1 MSEIGDLWLKVL
13 PEIRDSVTGVGVWSA
28 LNACTAV
35 ALEDNVLVL
44 GLPHSETKLSG
55 HLKQPGTRQAI
66 ETSVSRGLKEEITL
80 RVIEGDTEEDWADVK
95 ARDAAKIRLQA
106 RAMERTQAELTSRAG
121 WQGLY
126 EELSRKFAATSN
138 RSLPQNRA
146 KFFLEAVELLAAAL
160 IETPID
166 DDLAER
172 NFARC
177 IERIAQY
184 SDVPSVIV
192 AVQVLEQAFEG

>member
-1 MSEIGDLWLKVL
+1 MSEIGDLWLEVL
-13 PEIRDSVTGVGVWSA
+13 PEIRDSVTGVGVWTA

-35 ALEDNVLVL
+35 ALEDGVLVL
-44 GLPHSETKLSG
+44 GLPHSENELAG
-55 HLKQPGTRQAI
+55 HLRQPATRKAI
-66 ETSVSRGLKEEITL
+66 EDSVSRRLDGLVTL
-80 RVIEGDTEEDWADVK
+80 RVIEGDTDEDWEDARE
-95 ARDAAKIRLQA
+95 RDAVKRRLEEK
-106 RAMERTQAELTSRAG
+106 AMERSRAEVAARAG

-126 EELSRKFAATSN
+126 EELSRKFAATPN

-146 KFFLEAVELLAAAL
+146 KFFMEAVGLLSDAL
-160 IETPID
+160 IETPLD

-177 IERIAQY
+177 IERVAQY

-192 AVQVLEQAFEG
+192 ATRVLEQAFAG

>member
-1 MSEIGDLWLKVL
+1 MSEIGDLWLEAL

-35 ALEDNVLVL
+35 ALEDDVLVL
-44 GLPHSETKLSG
+44 GLPHSENELSG
-55 HLKQPGTRQAI
+55 HLRQAPTRKAI
-66 ETSVSRGLKEEITL
+66 EDSVSRRVKGRVTL
-80 RVIEGDTEEDWADVK
+80 RVIEGDTAEDWEDAK
-95 ARDAAKIRLQA
+95 ERDAARERLA
-106 RAMERTQAELTSRAG
+106 ERAMKRARAELTSRAG

-126 EELSRKFAATSN
+126 EDLSRKFAATSN

-146 KFFLEAVELLAAAL
+146 KFFLEAVGLLSDAL
-160 IETPID
+160 IETPLD

-172 NFARC
+172 NFAWC
-177 IERIAQY
+177 IERVAQY

-192 AVQVLEQAFEG
+192 AIRVLEQAFEG

>member
-1 MSEIGDLWLKVL
+1 MSEIGDQWLEVL

-28 LNACTAV
+28 LNACTAI
-35 ALEDNVLVL
+35 ALEDSVLVL
-44 GLPHSETKLSG
+44 GLPHSEGKLSG
-55 HLKQPGTRQAI
+55 HLRQPASLQAI
-66 ETSVSRGLKEEITL
+66 ETSMSRKLQEKITL
-80 RVIEGDTEEDWADVK
+80 RVIEGDTDEDWEDAK
-95 ARDAAKIRLQA
+95 ARDAAKIRLA
-106 RAMERTQAELTSRAG
+106 ERAMERTRAELTSRAG

-126 EELSRKFAATSN
+126 EELSRKFSATTN

-146 KFFLEAVELLAAAL
+146 KFFLEAVELLADAL
-160 IETPID
+160 IETPLD

-192 AVQVLEQAFEG
+192 AIQVLEQAFEG

>member
-1 MSEIGDLWLKVL
+1 MIEIGDVWLEAL

-28 LNACTAV
+28 LNACSAL
-35 ALEDNVLVL
+35 ALEDGTLVL
-44 GLPHSETKLSG
+44 GLPHSENELSG
-55 HLKQPGTRQAI
+55 HLRQPATRKAI
-66 ETSVSRGLKEEITL
+66 EDSISRRLKARVTL
-80 RVIEGDTEEDWADVK
+80 RVIEGDTAEDWEEAKERDD
-95 ARDAAKIRLQA
+95 AREMLAERSMKRA
-106 RAMERTQAELTSRAG
+106 RAELTSRAG

-126 EELSRKFAATSN
+126 EDLSRKFAATPN

-146 KFFLEAVELLAAAL
+146 RFFMEAVGLLSDAL
-160 IETPID
+160 IETPLD

-192 AVQVLEQAFEG
+192 ATRVLEQAFEG

>member
-1 MSEIGDLWLKVL
+1 MTEIGDLWLEAL
-13 PEIRDSVTGVGVWSA
+13 PEIRDSVTGVSVWTA

-35 ALEDNVLVL
+35 ALEDGTLVL
-44 GLPHSETKLSG
+44 GLPHTENELSG
-55 HLKQPGTRQAI
+55 HLRQPATRKAI
-66 ETSVSRGLKEEITL
+66 EDSVSRRLDGPVTV
-80 RVIEGDTEEDWADVK
+80 RVIEGDTAEDWENAKERDAVKRRLAVK
-95 ARDAAKIRLQA
+95 AMDRA
-106 RAMERTQAELTSRAG
+106 RAEVTAREG

-126 EELSRKFAATSN
+126 EVLSRKFAATPN

-146 KFFLEAVELLAAAL
+146 RFFMEAVGLLADAL
-160 IETPID
+160 IETPLD

-177 IERIAQY
+177 IERVAQY

-192 AVQVLEQAFEG
+192 ATRVLEQAFEG

>member
-1 MSEIGDLWLKVL
+1 MTEIGDLWLAAL
-13 PEIRDSVTGVGVWSA
+13 PEIRDSVTGVGVWTA

-35 ALEDNVLVL
+35 ALADGVLVL
-44 GLPHSETKLSG
+44 GLPHSENELSG
-55 HLKQPGTRQAI
+55 HLRQPATRKAI
-66 ETSVSRGLKEEITL
+66 EDSVSRRLDGPVTL
-80 RVIEGDTEEDWADVK
+80 RVIAGDTAEDWEDVQE
-95 ARDAAKIRLQA
+95 RDAVKRRLAEKALDRA
-106 RAMERTQAELTSRAG
+106 RAELTSGAG

-126 EELSRKFAATSN
+126 EDLSRKFAATPN

-146 KFFLEAVELLAAAL
+146 RFFIEAVGLLSDAL
-160 IETPID
+160 IETPLD

-192 AVQVLEQAFEG
+192 ATRVLEQAFKG